1 MAAYTTLKFLH
12 LSLALVSISG
22 FVLRWAWM
30 KSGSALLQHRL
41 TRIVP
46 HVVDTLFLASGIWL
60 TLIIHQYPLVHAWL
74 TAKTIGLLAYIVLG
88 SLALKRARTP
98 AGRTVALLAALL
110 VFAWIATVARSKSAA
125 GFLAALI

>member
-1 MAAYTTLKFLH
+1 LAAYTTLKFLH

-46 HVVDTLFLASGIWL
+46 HVVDSLFLASGIWL
-60 TLIIHQYPLVHAWL
+60 TLIIHQYPLAHAWL
-74 TAKTIGLLAYIVLG
+74 TAKTVGLLAYIVLG
-88 SLALKRARTP
+88 SMALKHARTP
-98 AGRTVALLAALL
+98 PAQLLSFSAALL
-110 VFAWIATVARSKSAA
+110 VFVWIASVARSKSAA
-125 GFLAALI
+125 GFLAALF